1 MWLSTNLSDSGASS
15 IEIAEVS
22 VVKCSLFYICLYRNS
37 CQRPRI
43 GCCGRLAS
51 SFCGVDIKT

>member
-1 MWLSTNLSDSGASS
+1 MWFSTNLSDSGASS

-22 VVKCSLFYICLYRNS
+22 VVKCSLFYICLCRNR

-51 SFCGVDIKT
+51 SVCGVDIKT

>member
-1 MWLSTNLSDSGASS
+1 MWFSTNLSDSGASS

-22 VVKCSLFYICLYRNS
+22 VVKCSLFYICLYRNR

-51 SFCGVDIKT
+51 SFCGEDIKT